1 MKPVAILLIFTFIFS
16 SCDTVKSAYQR
27 PVNEP
32 QAEEVQMTHSLFS
45 DKSATISEEGIQK
58 TLNGNYK
65 LPAQLRVAIVRLD
78 PAVSGNSYQS
88 YWRNEEYLKMQQ
100 SYLDVFTEK
109 LQLSPRVTRISVV
122 PELLISKTPSFT
134 NIREAAVRMQA
145 DVVVVYS
152 ITSDIY
158 SRSRLFSKTDI
169 KAFATTQLIMMDVKT
184 GLVPFSAVVT
194 KDYLSKRKKEEL
206 EDAEARNRAR
216 HEAVLLTIF
225 EIGQRIAD
233 FLKPAK

>member
-1 MKPVAILLIFTFIFS
+1 
-16 SCDTVKSAYQR
+16 
-27 PVNEP
+27 
-32 QAEEVQMTHSLFS
+32 MTHSLFS
-45 DKSATISEEGIQK
+45 DKAATISEEGIQK
-58 TLNGNYK
+58 TLNGSYK
-65 LPAQLRVAIVRLD
+65 LPAQLRVAIVRLE
-78 PAVSGNSYQS
+78 PAAAGPYYRS
-88 YWRNEEYLKMQQ
+88 YWRNEDYLKMQQ

-145 DVVVVYS
+145 DIVVVYS

-206 EDAEARNRAR
+206 EDAEARARAQ